1 MRNAGPLII
10 AVSLFSGCAAEAPPT
25 NDPLDAYEELNSSPV
40 VDAPKPEPGLYT
52 PLDRDAID
60 RGEYL
65 VEVLG
70 CGSCH
75 TDGSFD
81 GAPDM
86 TRPLAGSN
94 TGIAWTSPLEVEFPG
109 IVYPPNITP
118 DEKTGVGAW
127 SDRQLADA
135 IRAGIGRHGGR
146 RIVTMPWQG
155 YARITDDDV
164 DAIVTY
170 LRSIKPIRN
179 RVPGPVEPGK
189 KARYPFVYFG
199 IYRSKP

>member
-40 VDAPKPEPGLYT
+40 VDAPKPEPGRYT

>member
-40 VDAPKPEPGLYT
+40 VDAPKPEPGRYT
-52 PLDRDAID
+52 PLDRDAIE

-94 TGIAWTSPLEVEFPG
+94 TGIAWASPLEVEFPG
-109 IVYPPNITP
+109 IEYH
-118 DEKTGVGAW
+118 
-127 SDRQLADA
+127 
-135 IRAGIGRHGGR
+135 AG
-146 RIVTMPWQG
+146 
-155 YARITDDDV
+155 
-164 DAIVTY
+164 
-170 LRSIKPIRN
+170 
-179 RVPGPVEPGK
+179 
-189 KARYPFVYFG
+189 
-199 IYRSKP
+199 